1 MSKQE
6 ISDIVIQT
14 IAQAAAMDPAD
25 VKEDSDL
32 IADLNMDS
40 LAVFELVVDLETA
53 FELQIS
59 DEDVETL
66 HTPAQITNYIVTRV
80 RLN

>member
-6 ISDIVIQT
+6 ISDIVTQT
-14 IAQAAAMDPAD
+14 IAQAAAMDPAE
-25 VKEDSDL
+25 VKADSDL

-53 FELQIS
+53 FDLQIS

-66 HTPAQITNYIVTRV
+66 HTPMQIINYIAARV
-80 RLN
+80 KLD